1 MDNFTKKHLKDSLSV
16 DILWSIVIDHLPSL
30 KEEVTFLKK
39 MRLKVRKDGEK
50 TTSFRHLPIMII
62 KFIILIYIP
71 CSFGY
76 TTKKSSSMR
85 SSLQP
90 L

>member
-39 MRLKVRKDGEK
+39 
-50 TTSFRHLPIMII
+50 SA
-62 KFIILIYIP
+62 
-71 CSFGY
+71 
-76 TTKKSSSMR
+76 
-85 SSLQP
+85 
-90 L
+90 